1 MAKYTFHC
9 DKCGASKQRFT
20 SASVKEVACDCGGL
34 MSRQMPNIAIQ
45 RVTEVVDS
53 YTGVTRD
60 QDHDDLTKN
69 RRDDHYWTVE
79 VPRLIETCSI
89 ETSLENGWLVYNE
102 RGELVINKPPSKR

>member
-9 DKCGASKQRFT
+9 EKCDSSKQRFT
-20 SASVKEVACDCGGL
+20 SASVKEVVCDCGGT
-34 MSRQMPNIAIQ
+34 MHRQMPNIALQ
-45 RVTEVVDS
+45 RVTETVDS

-102 RGELVINKPPSKR
+102 KGELVINKPPGKR